1 MFGQQAGLTT
11 SVTRTFGLTW
21 DYRCPYARIAH
32 DHVVTGLR
40 AGADWNVRFLPF
52 SLGQSH
58 VEHGQPDVWD
68 EPTRDTG
75 LLALQVG
82 VAVRN
87 HFPEQFLDVHDGLF
101 ALRHRRGGSLLARD
115 QLSSVLSD
123 AGVSPDAVFAEVD
136 NGAALA
142 TIKQEHTTYARSH
155 HVWGVPT
162 FVVGDAA
169 VFVRLLDPADG
180 NAELAITT
188 VERVLDQIEWPILN
202 ELKHTS
208 VPR

>member
-1 MFGQQAGLTT
+1 
-11 SVTRTFGLTW
+11 VTRSFGLTW

-40 AGADWNVRFLPF
+40 AGADWNVEFLPF

-68 EPTRDTG
+68 EPHRDTG

-82 VAVRN
+82 VTVRD
-87 HFPEQFLDVHDGLF
+87 HHPEHFLDVHDGLF
-101 ALRHRRGGSLLARD
+101 ALRHRRGGSLTSRD
-115 QLSSVLSD
+115 HLSAVLEA
-123 AGVSPDAVFAEVD
+123 AGVEPESVFAEIEA
-136 NGAALA
+136 GSALA
-142 TIKQEHTTYARSH
+142 TIKHQHTTYARSH

-162 FVVGDAA
+162 FVVGAAA

-180 NAELAITT
+180 DGALATATID
-188 VERVLDQIEWPILN
+188 RILDQIEWPILN

>member
-1 MFGQQAGLTT
+1 M
-11 SVTRTFGLTW
+11 TRTFGLTW

-40 AGADWNVRFLPF
+40 AGADWSVRFLPF

-68 EPTRDTG
+68 EPHRDTG

-82 VAVRN
+82 VTVRDN
-87 HFPEQFLDVHDGLF
+87 FPDQFLDVHDGLF
-101 ALRHRRGGSLLARD
+101 ALRHRRGGSLTSRD
-115 QLSSVLSD
+115 QLGDVLTS
-123 AGVSPDAVFAEVD
+123 AGVDPDAAFRHVD
-136 NGAALA
+136 TGHALDI
-142 TIKQEHTTYARSH
+142 IKHEHTTFARSH
-155 HVWGVPT
+155 QVWGVPT
-162 FVVGDAA
+162 FVVGEAA
-169 VFVRLLDPADG
+169 VFVRLLDPAEGDG
-180 NAELAITT
+180 ALAVTT